1 MSTSTEV
8 TNFPIGTCQVLNLAY
23 KKVVK
28 GPFTHIMFAPT
39 LILPV
44 NGPLKQLWRQGAP
57 LPFSLTVVSTNKLT
71 LTNKITIYATAR
83 LP

>member
-1 MSTSTEV
+1 MSSTK
-8 TNFPIGTCQVLNLAY
+8 PHLQ
-23 KKVVK
+23 KVVK
-28 GPFTHIMFAPT
+28 GPFTHTEFAPT

-44 NGPLKQLWRQGAP
+44 NGPQKQLWRQGAP
-57 LPFSLTVVSTNKLT
+57 LPFSLTVVSTNKLR